1 MPEVKLTQHTK
12 FSGCGAK
19 LGPGLLDRALCGL
32 AQPEYPDL
40 IVGYNTSDDAGVYR
54 ISDDIAL
61 VQTVDFFPPIVDD
74 PFTFGRIAA
83 CNALSDVYAMGGTPL
98 TALAIVC
105 FPQATMEI
113 AVLRAMMQGALGIL
127 AEAGT
132 ALVGGHSIEDETIKF
147 GLAVTGR
154 IHPRAALRNNTPR
167 HGDVLLLTKPLGTG
181 LTNAALRA
189 DLTDTATLDAAVRA
203 MTTLNRDAARVA
215 RDCGASACTD
225 VTGFGLLGHAA
236 EMVCG
241 TAAGLS
247 IGFGRLPLLPRV
259 MEFARLGLI
268 PAGAYRNREFRAG
281 MVRGL
286 ENLPREAGDVMFDP
300 QTSGGLLFT
309 VPPDRAGDALRAL
322 AAAGLTAAIIGEV
335 TGDAGLITVTA

>member
-1 MPEVKLTQHTK
+1 MSDIKLTQNTK

-19 LGPGLLDRALCGL
+19 LGPGLLARALCGL
-32 AQPEYPDL
+32 TQPHYPAL
-40 IVGYNTSDDAGVYR
+40 LVGYNTADDAGVYK
-54 ISDDIAL
+54 ISEDTAL

-74 PFTFGRIAA
+74 PVAFGKIAA

-105 FPQATMEI
+105 FPQATMDI
-113 AVLRAMMQGALGIL
+113 AVLRGIMGGAMAVL
-127 AEAGT
+127 AEAET
-132 ALVGGHSIEDETIKF
+132 ALVGGHSIEDEGVKF

-167 HGDVLLLTKPLGTG
+167 VGDMLILTKPLGTG
-181 LTNAALRA
+181 LINAAQRGGLA
-189 DLTDTATLDAAVRA
+189 DPATLAAAIHA
-203 MTTLNRDAARVA
+203 MTTLNREAALVA

-241 TAAGLS
+241 AAAGLR
-247 IGFGRLPLLPRV
+247 IAFGRIPLLPRAV
-259 MEFARLGLI
+259 EYARSGLI
-268 PAGAYRNREFRAG
+268 PAGTYRNREFRAP

-286 ENLPREAGDVMFDP
+286 ERLPREAGDILFDP
-300 QTSGGLLFT
+300 QTSGGLLFA
-309 VPPDRAGDALRAL
+309 VPPDKLAEALRRL
-322 AAAGLTAAIIGEV
+322 AAAGLTAAAIGEV
-335 TGDAGLITVTA
+335 TPDPGLIAVNA

>member
-1 MPEVKLTQHTK
+1 MARVASITMADAVPVRLTANTR

-32 AQPEYPDL
+32 TQPDFPDL
-40 IVGYNTSDDAGVYR
+40 LVGYSTSDDAGIYR
-54 ISDDIAL
+54 ISDDVAL

-74 PFTFGRIAA
+74 PVAFGRIAA

-105 FPQATMEI
+105 FPQASMDI
-113 AVLRAMMQGALGIL
+113 AVLRGMMRGALEIL
-127 AEAGT
+127 AEAQT
-132 ALVGGHSIEDETIKF
+132 ALVGGHSIEDDTVKF

-167 HGDVLLLTKPLGTG
+167 PGDTLILTKPLGTG
-181 LTNAALRA
+181 IINAALRGELA
-189 DLTDTATLDAAVRA
+189 DPAALDAALRS

-215 RDCGASACTD
+215 LAHGASACTD

-236 EMVCG
+236 EMVVNTG
-241 TAAGLS
+241 AGLTIS
-247 IGFGRLPLLPRV
+247 FATLPLLPLV
-259 MEFARLGLI
+259 VEYARTGLI
-268 PAGAYRNREFRAG
+268 PAGAYRNREFRSA

-286 ENLPREAGDVMFDP
+286 
-300 QTSGGLLFT
+300 
-309 VPPDRAGDALRAL
+309 
-322 AAAGLTAAIIGEV
+322 
-335 TGDAGLITVTA
+335 